1 MFWELWLNKHGG
13 EIKSRVP
20 AFLAKQVGTIVEKLT
35 AIKTLE
41 DLRRYYPLPTEYDYE
56 QTAEGEYVVKR
67 LSDGAQFRILLEEEL
82 LGFDVPVQG
91 PKRKVT
97 VEVFKQ
103 K

>member
-1 MFWELWLNKHGG
+1 MLWLFPIAFIFHDFEEIMFWELWLNKHGG

-56 QTAEGEYVVKR
+56 QTAEE
-67 LSDGAQFRILLEEEL
+67 SMW
-82 LGFDVPVQG
+82 
-91 PKRKVT
+91 
-97 VEVFKQ
+97 
-103 K
+103 